1 MESQTSK
8 WKSDWMNKLKKPK
21 KEQLVVLLLFGVL
34 LVVIAIPTTPD
45 HKTADGESAAISGTQ
60 TAAGEADTAG
70 GSYEEQLEKRL
81 SAILS
86 QVAGAGRVKVMVTL
100 ESRGERIVEKDTPE
114 SSKTVE
120 ETDANGGS
128 RVTGEQDWGEET
140 VYYEDGSGGKSPYVV
155 KELEPNVE
163 GVLVLAEGGDSA
175 LVKQELL
182 EAVQALFPIEAH
194 KVKIMK
200 LEGAK

>member
-1 MESQTSK
+1 MEAQTSK
-8 WKSDWMNKLKKPK
+8 WKLYWMSKLKKPK

-34 LVVIAIPTTPD
+34 LVVIALPTT
-45 HKTADGESAAISGTQ
+45 TGTMGADKKDADISGTQ
-60 TAAGEADTAG
+60 GAAGTDTAALT
-70 GSYEEQLEKRL
+70 YEEQLEKRL

-86 QVAGAGRVKVMVTL
+86 QVAGAGRVEVMVTL

-114 SSKTVE
+114 SRKSVE
-120 ETDANGGS
+120 ETDSSGGS
-128 RVTGEQDWGEET
+128 RTTDEQDWGEET

-155 KELEPNVE
+155 KELEPNIE

-175 LVKQELL
+175 VVKQELL

>member
-1 MESQTSK
+1 MEAQTSK
-8 WKSDWMNKLKKPK
+8 WKSYWMSKLKKPK

-34 LVVIAIPTTPD
+34 LVVIALPTT
-45 HKTADGESAAISGTQ
+45 TGTMGADKKDANISGTQ
-60 TAAGEADTAG
+60 GAAGTDTATLT
-70 GSYEEQLEKRL
+70 YEEQLEKRL

-86 QVAGAGRVKVMVTL
+86 QVAGAGRVEVMVTL

-114 SSKTVE
+114 SRKSVE
-120 ETDANGGS
+120 ETDSSGGS
-128 RVTGEQDWGEET
+128 RTTDEQDWGEET

-155 KELEPNVE
+155 KELEPNIE

-175 LVKQELL
+175 VVKQELL

>member
-1 MESQTSK
+1 MEAQTSK
-8 WKSDWMNKLKKPK
+8 WKSYWRSKLKKPK
-21 KEQLVVLLLFGVL
+21 TEQLVVLLLFGVL
-34 LVVIAIPTTPD
+34 LVVIALPTT
-45 HKTADGESAAISGTQ
+45 TGTMGADKKDADISGTQ
-60 TAAGEADTAG
+60 GAAGTDTATLT
-70 GSYEEQLEKRL
+70 YEEQLEKRL

-86 QVAGAGRVKVMVTL
+86 QVAGAGRVEVMVTL

-114 SSKTVE
+114 SRKSVE
-120 ETDANGGS
+120 ETDSSGGS
-128 RVTGEQDWGEET
+128 RTTDEQDWGEET

-155 KELEPNVE
+155 KELEPNIE

-175 LVKQELL
+175 VVKQELL

>member
-1 MESQTSK
+1 MS
-8 WKSDWMNKLKKPK
+8 KLKKPK

-34 LVVIAIPTTPD
+34 LVVIALPTT
-45 HKTADGESAAISGTQ
+45 TGTMGADKKDADISGAQ
-60 TAAGEADTAG
+60 GAAGTDTATLT
-70 GSYEEQLEKRL
+70 YEEQLEKRL

-86 QVAGAGRVKVMVTL
+86 QVAGAGRVEVMVTL

-114 SSKTVE
+114 SRKSVE
-120 ETDANGGS
+120 ETDSSGGS
-128 RVTGEQDWGEET
+128 RTTDEQDWGEET

-155 KELEPNVE
+155 KELEPNIE

-175 LVKQELL
+175 VVKQELL

>member
-1 MESQTSK
+1 MEAQTSK
-8 WKSDWMNKLKKPK
+8 WKSYWMSKLKKPK

-34 LVVIAIPTTPD
+34 LVVIALPTT
-45 HKTADGESAAISGTQ
+45 TGTMGADKKDTDISGTQ
-60 TAAGEADTAG
+60 GAAGTDTATLT
-70 GSYEEQLEKRL
+70 YEEQLEKRL

-86 QVAGAGRVKVMVTL
+86 QVAGAGRVEVMVTL

-114 SSKTVE
+114 SRKSVE
-120 ETDANGGS
+120 ETDSSGGS
-128 RVTGEQDWGEET
+128 RTTDEQDWGEET

-155 KELEPNVE
+155 KELEPNIE

-175 LVKQELL
+175 VVKQELL

>member
-1 MESQTSK
+1 MEAQTSK
-8 WKSDWMNKLKKPK
+8 WKSYWMSKLKKPK

-34 LVVIAIPTTPD
+34 LVVIALPTT
-45 HKTADGESAAISGTQ
+45 TGTMGADKKDADISGTQ
-60 TAAGEADTAG
+60 GAAGTDTATLT
-70 GSYEEQLEKRL
+70 YEEQLEKRL

-86 QVAGAGRVKVMVTL
+86 QVAGAGRVEVMVTL

-114 SSKTVE
+114 SRKSVVETVSS
-120 ETDANGGS
+120 GGS
-128 RVTGEQDWGEET
+128 RTTDDQDWGEET

-155 KELEPNVE
+155 KELEPNIE

-175 LVKQELL
+175 VVKQELL

>member
-1 MESQTSK
+1 MEAQTSK
-8 WKSDWMNKLKKPK
+8 WKSYWMSKLKKPK

-34 LVVIAIPTTPD
+34 LVVIALPTT
-45 HKTADGESAAISGTQ
+45 TGTMGADKKDADISGTQ
-60 TAAGEADTAG
+60 GAAGTDTATLT
-70 GSYEEQLEKRL
+70 YEEQLEKRL

-86 QVAGAGRVKVMVTL
+86 QVAGAGRVEVMVSL

-114 SSKTVE
+114 SRKSVE
-120 ETDANGGS
+120 ETDSSGGS
-128 RVTGEQDWGEET
+128 RTTDEQDWGEET

-155 KELEPNVE
+155 KELEPNIE

-175 LVKQELL
+175 VVKQELL

>member
-1 MESQTSK
+1 MEAQTSK
-8 WKSDWMNKLKKPK
+8 WKSYWMSKLKKPK

-34 LVVIAIPTTPD
+34 LVVIALPTT
-45 HKTADGESAAISGTQ
+45 TGTMGADKKDADISGTQ
-60 TAAGEADTAG
+60 GAAGTDTAALT
-70 GSYEEQLEKRL
+70 YEEQLEKRL

-86 QVAGAGRVKVMVTL
+86 QVAGAGRVEVMVTL

-114 SSKTVE
+114 SRTSVE
-120 ETDANGGS
+120 ETDSSGG
-128 RVTGEQDWGEET
+128 RRTTDEQDWGEET

-155 KELEPNVE
+155 KELEPNIE

-175 LVKQELL
+175 VVKQELL

>member
-1 MESQTSK
+1 MESQTLK

-45 HKTADGESAAISGTQ
+45 HKTADGESAAISGAQ
-60 TAAGEADTAG
+60 TAAEEADTAG

-86 QVAGAGRVKVMVTL
+86 QVAGAGRVEVMVTL

-114 SSKTVE
+114 TSKTVE
-120 ETDANGGS
+120 ETDSGGGS

-175 LVKQELL
+175 RVKQELL

>member
-1 MESQTSK
+1 MEAQTSK
-8 WKSDWMNKLKKPK
+8 WKLYWMSKLKKPK

-34 LVVIAIPTTPD
+34 LVVIALPTT
-45 HKTADGESAAISGTQ
+45 TGTMGADKKDADISGTQ
-60 TAAGEADTAG
+60 GTAGTDTATLT
-70 GSYEEQLEKRL
+70 YEEQLEKRL

-86 QVAGAGRVKVMVTL
+86 QVAGAGRVEVMVTL

-114 SSKTVE
+114 SRKSVE
-120 ETDANGGS
+120 ETDSSGGS
-128 RVTGEQDWGEET
+128 RTTDEQDWGEET

-155 KELEPNVE
+155 KELEPNIE

-175 LVKQELL
+175 VVKQELL

>member
-1 MESQTSK
+1 MKAQTSK
-8 WKSDWMNKLKKPK
+8 WKLYWMSKLKKPK

-34 LVVIAIPTTPD
+34 LVVIALPTT
-45 HKTADGESAAISGTQ
+45 TGTMGADKKDADISGTQ
-60 TAAGEADTAG
+60 GAAGTDTATLT
-70 GSYEEQLEKRL
+70 YEEQLEKRL

-86 QVAGAGRVKVMVTL
+86 QVAGAGRVEVMVTL

-114 SSKTVE
+114 SRKSVE
-120 ETDANGGS
+120 ETDSSGGS
-128 RVTGEQDWGEET
+128 RTTDEQDWGEET

-155 KELEPNVE
+155 KELEPNIE

-175 LVKQELL
+175 VVKQELL

>member
-1 MESQTSK
+1 MEAQTSK
-8 WKSDWMNKLKKPK
+8 WKSYWMSKLKKPK

-34 LVVIAIPTTPD
+34 LVVIALPTTTGTTGTD
-45 HKTADGESAAISGTQ
+45 KKDVDISGTQ
-60 TAAGEADTAG
+60 GAAGTDTATLT
-70 GSYEEQLEKRL
+70 YEEQLEKRL

-86 QVAGAGRVKVMVTL
+86 QVAGAGRVDVMVTL

-114 SSKTVE
+114 SRKSVE
-120 ETDANGGS
+120 ETDSSGGS
-128 RVTGEQDWGEET
+128 RTTDEQDWGEET

-155 KELEPNVE
+155 KELEPNIE

-175 LVKQELL
+175 VVKQELL

>member
-1 MESQTSK
+1 MEAQTSK
-8 WKSDWMNKLKKPK
+8 WKSYWMSKLKKPK

-34 LVVIAIPTTPD
+34 LVVIALPTTTGTMGAEKKD
-45 HKTADGESAAISGTQ
+45 ADISGTQ
-60 TAAGEADTAG
+60 GAAGTDTATLT
-70 GSYEEQLEKRL
+70 YEEQLEKRL

-86 QVAGAGRVKVMVTL
+86 QVAGAGRVEVMVTL

-114 SSKTVE
+114 SRKSVE
-120 ETDANGGS
+120 ETDSSGG
-128 RVTGEQDWGEET
+128 RRTTDEQDWGEET

-155 KELEPNVE
+155 KELEPNIE

-175 LVKQELL
+175 VVKQELL

>member
-1 MESQTSK
+1 MEAQTSK
-8 WKSDWMNKLKKPK
+8 WKSCWMSKLKKPK

-34 LVVIAIPTTPD
+34 LVVIALPTT
-45 HKTADGESAAISGTQ
+45 TGTMGADKKDADISGTQ
-60 TAAGEADTAG
+60 GAAGTDTATLT
-70 GSYEEQLEKRL
+70 YEEQLEKRL

-86 QVAGAGRVKVMVTL
+86 QVAGAGRVEVMVTL

-114 SSKTVE
+114 SRKSVE
-120 ETDANGGS
+120 ETDSSGGS
-128 RVTGEQDWGEET
+128 RTTDEQDWGEET

-155 KELEPNVE
+155 KELEPNIE

-175 LVKQELL
+175 VVKQELL

>member
-8 WKSDWMNKLKKPK
+8 WKSDWMSKLKKPK

-34 LVVIAIPTTPD
+34 LVVIAIPTTPGQSE
-45 HKTADGESAAISGTQ
+45 TISGVEAATDDIE
-60 TAAGEADTAG
+60 AAGL
-70 GSYEEQLEKRL
+70 SYEEQLEKRL

-86 QVAGAGRVKVMVTL
+86 RVAGAGRVEVMVTL

-114 SSKTVE
+114 SRKNVE

-128 RVTGEQDWGEET
+128 RSTDEQDWGEET
-140 VYYEDGSGGKSPYVV
+140 VYYEDGNGGKSPYVV
-155 KELEPNVE
+155 KELEPNIE
-163 GVLVLAEGGDSA
+163 GILVLAEGGGSA
-175 LVKQELL
+175 VVKQELL
-182 EAVQALFPIEAH
+182 EAVQALFPIAAH

>member
-1 MESQTSK
+1 MEAQTSK
-8 WKSDWMNKLKKPK
+8 WKSYWMSKLKKPK

-34 LVVIAIPTTPD
+34 LVVIALPTT
-45 HKTADGESAAISGTQ
+45 TGTMGADKKDADISGTQ
-60 TAAGEADTAG
+60 GAAGTDTATLT
-70 GSYEEQLEKRL
+70 YEEQLEKRL
-81 SAILS
+81 STILS
-86 QVAGAGRVKVMVTL
+86 QVAGAGRVEVMVTL

-114 SSKTVE
+114 SRKSVE
-120 ETDANGGS
+120 ETDSSGGS
-128 RVTGEQDWGEET
+128 RTTDEQDWGEET

-155 KELEPNVE
+155 KELEPNIE

-175 LVKQELL
+175 VVKQELL

>member
-1 MESQTSK
+1 MEAQTSK
-8 WKSDWMNKLKKPK
+8 WKLYWMSKLKKPK

-34 LVVIAIPTTPD
+34 LVVIALPTT
-45 HKTADGESAAISGTQ
+45 TGTMGADKKDADISGTQ
-60 TAAGEADTAG
+60 GAAGTDTATLT
-70 GSYEEQLEKRL
+70 YEEQLEKRL

-86 QVAGAGRVKVMVTL
+86 QVAGAGRVEVMVTL

-114 SSKTVE
+114 SRKSVE
-120 ETDANGGS
+120 ETDSSGGS
-128 RVTGEQDWGEET
+128 RTTDEQEWGEET

-155 KELEPNVE
+155 KELEPNIE

-175 LVKQELL
+175 VVKQELL
-182 EAVQALFPIEAH
+182 EAVQALFPNEAH

>member
-1 MESQTSK
+1 MEAQTSK
-8 WKSDWMNKLKKPK
+8 WKLYWMSKLKKPK

-34 LVVIAIPTTPD
+34 LVVIALPTT
-45 HKTADGESAAISGTQ
+45 TGTTGADKKDADISGTQ
-60 TAAGEADTAG
+60 GAAGTDTATLT
-70 GSYEEQLEKRL
+70 YEEQLEKRL

-86 QVAGAGRVKVMVTL
+86 QVAGAGRVEVMVTL

-114 SSKTVE
+114 SRKSVE
-120 ETDANGGS
+120 ETDSSGGS
-128 RVTGEQDWGEET
+128 RTTDEQDWGEET

-155 KELEPNVE
+155 KELEPNIE

-175 LVKQELL
+175 VVKQELL

>member
-1 MESQTSK
+1 MEAKTSK
-8 WKSDWMNKLKKPK
+8 WKLYWMSKLKKPK

-34 LVVIAIPTTPD
+34 LVVIALPTT
-45 HKTADGESAAISGTQ
+45 TETMGADKKDADISGTQ
-60 TAAGEADTAG
+60 GAAGTDTATLT
-70 GSYEEQLEKRL
+70 YEEQLEKRL

-86 QVAGAGRVKVMVTL
+86 QVAGAGRVEVMVTL

-114 SSKTVE
+114 SRKSVE
-120 ETDANGGS
+120 ETDSSGGS
-128 RVTGEQDWGEET
+128 RTTDEQDWGEET

-155 KELEPNVE
+155 KELEPNIE

-175 LVKQELL
+175 VVKQELL

>member
-8 WKSDWMNKLKKPK
+8 WKSDWMSKLKRPK

-34 LVVIAIPTTPD
+34 LVVIAIPTTPE
-45 HKTADGESAAISGTQ
+45 KTADGESTAISQAQ
-60 TAAGEADTAG
+60 TAVNDADTANS
-70 GSYEEQLEKRL
+70 SYEEQLEQRL

-86 QVAGAGRVKVMVTL
+86 QVAGAGRVEVMVTL

-114 SSKTVE
+114 TSRTVE

-128 RVTGEQDWGEET
+128 RSTAEQDWGEET

-175 LVKQELL
+175 VVKQELL

>member
-1 MESQTSK
+1 MS
-8 WKSDWMNKLKKPK
+8 KLKKPK

-34 LVVIAIPTTPD
+34 LVVIALPTT
-45 HKTADGESAAISGTQ
+45 TGTMGADKKDADISGTQ
-60 TAAGEADTAG
+60 GAAGTDTAALT
-70 GSYEEQLEKRL
+70 YEEQLEKRL

-86 QVAGAGRVKVMVTL
+86 QVAGAGRVEVMVTL

-114 SSKTVE
+114 SRKSVE
-120 ETDANGGS
+120 ETDSSGG
-128 RVTGEQDWGEET
+128 RRTTDEQDWGEET

-155 KELEPNVE
+155 KELEPNIE

-175 LVKQELL
+175 VVKQELL

>member
-1 MESQTSK
+1 MEAQTSK
-8 WKSDWMNKLKKPK
+8 WKSYWMNKLKKPK

-34 LVVIAIPTTPD
+34 LVVIALPTT
-45 HKTADGESAAISGTQ
+45 TGTMGADKKDADISGTQ
-60 TAAGEADTAG
+60 GAAGTDTAALT
-70 GSYEEQLEKRL
+70 YEEQLEKRL

-86 QVAGAGRVKVMVTL
+86 QVAGAGRVEVMVTL

-114 SSKTVE
+114 SRKSVE
-120 ETDANGGS
+120 ETDSSGGS
-128 RVTGEQDWGEET
+128 RTTDEQDWGEET

-155 KELEPNVE
+155 KELEPNIE

-175 LVKQELL
+175 VVKQELL

>member
-1 MESQTSK
+1 METQTSK
-8 WKSDWMNKLKKPK
+8 WKSYWMSKLKKPK

-34 LVVIAIPTTPD
+34 LVVIALPTT
-45 HKTADGESAAISGTQ
+45 TGTMGADKKDADISGTQ
-60 TAAGEADTAG
+60 GAAGTDTATLT
-70 GSYEEQLEKRL
+70 YEEQLEKRL

-86 QVAGAGRVKVMVTL
+86 QVAGAGRVEVMVTL

-114 SSKTVE
+114 SRKSVE
-120 ETDANGGS
+120 ETDSSGGS
-128 RVTGEQDWGEET
+128 RTTDEQDWGEET

-155 KELEPNVE
+155 KELEPNIE
-163 GVLVLAEGGDSA
+163 GVLVLAEGGGSA
-175 LVKQELL
+175 VVKQELL

-194 KVKIMK
+194 KIKIMK

>member
-1 MESQTSK
+1 MEAQTSK
-8 WKSDWMNKLKKPK
+8 WKSYWMSKLRKPK

-34 LVVIAIPTTPD
+34 LVVIALPTT
-45 HKTADGESAAISGTQ
+45 TGTMGADKKDADISGTQ
-60 TAAGEADTAG
+60 GAAGTDTATLT
-70 GSYEEQLEKRL
+70 YEEQLEKRL

-86 QVAGAGRVKVMVTL
+86 QVAGAGRVEVMVTL

-114 SSKTVE
+114 SRKSVE
-120 ETDANGGS
+120 ETDSSGGS
-128 RVTGEQDWGEET
+128 RTTDEQEWGEET

-155 KELEPNVE
+155 KELEPNIE

-175 LVKQELL
+175 VVKQELL

>member
-1 MESQTSK
+1 MEAQTSK
-8 WKSDWMNKLKKPK
+8 WKSDWMSKLKKPK

-34 LVVIAIPTTPD
+34 LVVIALPTT
-45 HKTADGESAAISGTQ
+45 TGTMGADKKDADISGTQ
-60 TAAGEADTAG
+60 GAAGTDTATLT
-70 GSYEEQLEKRL
+70 YEEQLEKRL

-86 QVAGAGRVKVMVTL
+86 QVAGAGRVEVMVTL

-114 SSKTVE
+114 SRKSVE
-120 ETDANGGS
+120 ETDSSGGS
-128 RVTGEQDWGEET
+128 RTTDEQDWGEET

-155 KELEPNVE
+155 KELEPNIE

-175 LVKQELL
+175 VVKQELL

>member
-1 MESQTSK
+1 MEAQTSK
-8 WKSDWMNKLKKPK
+8 WTSYWMSKLKKPK

-34 LVVIAIPTTPD
+34 LVVIALPTT
-45 HKTADGESAAISGTQ
+45 TGTMGADKKDADISGTQ
-60 TAAGEADTAG
+60 GAAGTDTATLT
-70 GSYEEQLEKRL
+70 YEEQLEKRL

-86 QVAGAGRVKVMVTL
+86 QVAGAGRVEVMVTL

-114 SSKTVE
+114 SRKSVE
-120 ETDANGGS
+120 ETDSSGGS
-128 RVTGEQDWGEET
+128 RTTDEQDWGEET

-155 KELEPNVE
+155 KELEPNIE
-163 GVLVLAEGGDSA
+163 GVVVLAEGGDSA
-175 LVKQELL
+175 VVKQELL

>member
-8 WKSDWMNKLKKPK
+8 WKSDWMSKLKKPK

-34 LVVIAIPTTPD
+34 LVVIAIPTTPG
-45 HKTADGESAAISGTQ
+45 KTTVGGESETISGAEAATDDIE
-60 TAAGEADTAG
+60 AAGL
-70 GSYEEQLEKRL
+70 SYEEQLEKRL

-86 QVAGAGRVKVMVTL
+86 RVAGAGRVEVMVTL

-114 SSKTVE
+114 SRKNVE
-120 ETDANGGS
+120 ETDAN
-128 RVTGEQDWGEET
+128 
-140 VYYEDGSGGKSPYVV
+140 GGKSPYVV
-155 KELEPNVE
+155 KELEPNIE
-163 GVLVLAEGGDSA
+163 GVLVLAEGGGSA
-175 LVKQELL
+175 MVKQELL
-182 EAVQALFPIEAH
+182 EAVQALFPIAAH

>member
-1 MESQTSK
+1 MEAQTSK
-8 WKSDWMNKLKKPK
+8 WKSYWMSKLKKPK

-34 LVVIAIPTTPD
+34 LVVIALPTTTGTMGAEKKD
-45 HKTADGESAAISGTQ
+45 ADISGTQ
-60 TAAGEADTAG
+60 GAAGTDTATLT
-70 GSYEEQLEKRL
+70 YEEQLEKRL

-86 QVAGAGRVKVMVTL
+86 QVAGAGRVEVMVTL

-114 SSKTVE
+114 SRKSVE
-120 ETDANGGS
+120 ETDSSGGS
-128 RVTGEQDWGEET
+128 RTTDEQDWGEET

-155 KELEPNVE
+155 KELEPNIE

-175 LVKQELL
+175 VVKQELL

>member
-1 MESQTSK
+1 MEAQTSK
-8 WKSDWMNKLKKPK
+8 WKLYWMSKLKKPK

-34 LVVIAIPTTPD
+34 LVVIALPTT
-45 HKTADGESAAISGTQ
+45 TGTMGADKKDADISGTQ
-60 TAAGEADTAG
+60 GAAGTDTATLT
-70 GSYEEQLEKRL
+70 YEEQLEKRL

-86 QVAGAGRVKVMVTL
+86 QVAGAGRVEVMVTL

-114 SSKTVE
+114 SRKSVE
-120 ETDANGGS
+120 ETDSSGGS
-128 RVTGEQDWGEET
+128 RTTDEQDWGEET

-155 KELEPNVE
+155 KELEPNIE

-175 LVKQELL
+175 VVKQELL

-200 LEGAK
+200 SEGAK

>member
-1 MESQTSK
+1 MEAQTSK
-8 WKSDWMNKLKKPK
+8 WKSYWMSKLKKPK

-34 LVVIAIPTTPD
+34 LVVIALPTT
-45 HKTADGESAAISGTQ
+45 TGTMGADKKDADISGTQ
-60 TAAGEADTAG
+60 GAAGTDTATLT
-70 GSYEEQLEKRL
+70 YEEQLEKRL

-86 QVAGAGRVKVMVTL
+86 QVAGAGRVEVMVTL

-114 SSKTVE
+114 SRKSVE
-120 ETDANGGS
+120 ETDSSGG
-128 RVTGEQDWGEET
+128 RRTTDEQDWGEET

-155 KELEPNVE
+155 KELEPNIE

-175 LVKQELL
+175 VVKQELL

>member
-1 MESQTSK
+1 MESLISK
-8 WKSDWMNKLKKPK
+8 WKSDWMSKLKKPK

-45 HKTADGESAAISGTQ
+45 DKAAGGESETISQAQ
-60 TAAGEADTAG
+60 TGAGEADTAG

-86 QVAGAGRVKVMVTL
+86 QVAGAGRVEVMVTL

-114 SSKTVE
+114 TSKTVE

-128 RVTGEQDWGEET
+128 RTTGEQDWGEET

-155 KELEPNVE
+155 KELEPNIE
-163 GVLVLAEGGDSA
+163 GVLVLAEGGGSA

>member
-1 MESQTSK
+1 MEAQTSK
-8 WKSDWMNKLKKPK
+8 WKSYWMSKLKKPK

-34 LVVIAIPTTPD
+34 LVVIALPTT
-45 HKTADGESAAISGTQ
+45 TGTMGADKKDADISGTQ
-60 TAAGEADTAG
+60 GAAGTDTATLT
-70 GSYEEQLEKRL
+70 YEEQLEKRL

-86 QVAGAGRVKVMVTL
+86 QVAGAGRVEVMVTL

-114 SSKTVE
+114 SRKSVE
-120 ETDANGGS
+120 ETDSSGGS
-128 RVTGEQDWGEET
+128 RTTDEQDGCEEG
-140 VYYEDGSGGKSPYVV
+140 VYDEDGGVGERPYVV
-155 KELEPNVE
+155 KELEPNIE

-175 LVKQELL
+175 VVKQELL

>member
-1 MESQTSK
+1 MEAQTSK
-8 WKSDWMNKLKKPK
+8 WKLYWMSKLKKPK

-34 LVVIAIPTTPD
+34 LVVIALPTT
-45 HKTADGESAAISGTQ
+45 TGTMGADKKDADISGIQ
-60 TAAGEADTAG
+60 GAAGTDTATLT
-70 GSYEEQLEKRL
+70 YEEQLEKRL

-86 QVAGAGRVKVMVTL
+86 QVAGAGRVEVMVTL

-114 SSKTVE
+114 SRKSVE
-120 ETDANGGS
+120 ETDSSGGS
-128 RVTGEQDWGEET
+128 RTTDEQDWGEET

-155 KELEPNVE
+155 KELEPNIE

-175 LVKQELL
+175 VVKQELL

>member
-1 MESQTSK
+1 MEAQTSK
-8 WKSDWMNKLKKPK
+8 WKSYWMSKLKKPK

-34 LVVIAIPTTPD
+34 LVVIALPTT
-45 HKTADGESAAISGTQ
+45 TGTMGADKKDADISGTQ
-60 TAAGEADTAG
+60 GAAGTDTATLT
-70 GSYEEQLEKRL
+70 YEEQLEKRL

-86 QVAGAGRVKVMVTL
+86 QVAGAGRVEVMVTL

-114 SSKTVE
+114 SRKSVE
-120 ETDANGGS
+120 ETDSSGGS
-128 RVTGEQDWGEET
+128 RTTDEQDWSEET

-155 KELEPNVE
+155 KELEPNIE

-175 LVKQELL
+175 VVKQELL